1 MFIHSLFPCNF
12 WHLSYCGSSP
22 TGEGNMSSK
31 KWCLGSHEWL
41 HVMVFD
47 LNTAIDV
54 PNTITSEQDLKQRSV
69 RDMQAQTHDLRRKG
83 VLERSKQTT
92 TKINLT
98 DMTNWWFANLN
109 ETGRA
114 THSKETAKLVISRF
128 SFTSATDVNT
138 FAGLA
143 DERLTMYTTNFS

>member
-1 MFIHSLFPCNF
+1 
-12 WHLSYCGSSP
+12 
-22 TGEGNMSSK
+22 
-31 KWCLGSHEWL
+31 
-41 HVMVFD
+41 MVFD

-98 DMTNWWFANLN
+98 DMTN
-109 ETGRA
+109 
-114 THSKETAKLVISRF
+114 
-128 SFTSATDVNT
+128 
-138 FAGLA
+138 
-143 DERLTMYTTNFS
+143 